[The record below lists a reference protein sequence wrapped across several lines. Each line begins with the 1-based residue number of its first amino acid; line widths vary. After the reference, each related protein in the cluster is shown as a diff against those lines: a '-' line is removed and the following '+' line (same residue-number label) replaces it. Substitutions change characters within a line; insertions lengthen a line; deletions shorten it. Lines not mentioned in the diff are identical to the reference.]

1 MISLNTG
8 LSLTILILFFI
19 VIVVGY
25 VYIDE
30 SRRTSSE
37 AKDAIKIVNKTQAE
51 FLQQWKEKQ
60 DIDNVRFNQ
69 TLDGL
74 QDTYNL
80 IVDNQKLIINL
91 SNFGSHASSKNLN
104 LTKFNRAALVDTN
117 HNMRIIAEHLN
128 ITLPPFNASR
138 LG

>member
-74 QDTYNL
+74 ADTYNL
-80 IVDNQKLIINL
+80 IVGNQKLIINL
-91 SNFGSHASSKNLN
+91 SNYGSHASSKNLN

-128 ITLPPFNASR
+128 TIQRFSSWLI
-138 LG
+138 